1 MSAGFESHRN
11 ERMSKSRSAQQ
22 LEELEQIKP
31 KNCLPG
37 RNDVLVPD
45 LPLKEGLRELF
56 PQPGSFLGEV
66 RY

>member
-1 MSAGFESHRN
+1 
-11 ERMSKSRSAQQ
+11 MSKSRSAQQ
-22 LEELEQIKP
+22 LEELEQIKL